1 MHFEQVQAGQ
11 HQLYKEFGISFS
23 HFANPE
29 SYYKRVKEELVLG
42 FAGMEK
48 DDSKNM
54 YTALQTIFLITNIF
68 TWNVLLRVLGS

>member
-1 MHFEQVQAGQ
+1 
-11 HQLYKEFGISFS
+11 
-23 HFANPE
+23 
-29 SYYKRVKEELVLG
+29 
-42 FAGMEK
+42 MEK